1 MLNTHGALPSIK
13 IATDQ
18 KMAYT
23 IISGVQR
30 RIPMFAIEFQAQIK
44 NGVIEI
50 PVAYRDQLADS
61 VRVIILT
68 PDRPQATGMLARL
81 LETPLDDS
89 TFVPMTRDEIYDGR
103 A

>member
-1 MLNTHGALPSIK
+1 
-13 IATDQ
+13 
-18 KMAYT
+18 
-23 IISGVQR
+23 
-30 RIPMFAIEFQAQIK
+30 MFAIEFQAQIK

-68 PDRPQATGMLARL
+68 PERPQTTGMLVRL
-81 LETPLDDS
+81 LETPIDDP
-89 TFVPMTRDEIYDGR
+89 TFVPLTRDEIYDGR